1 MRRASRGSSSGAS
14 SAEVRG
20 AIVAAIVLL
29 AGCAP
34 ASSPS
39 TDPLAGLPR
48 RTITVDGAPLD
59 VVVAVDRGRGL
70 MGVDEL
76 GDVDGMLFDY
86 SAEALPSRSTFWM
99 QGVRIP
105 LDVAFF
111 GQDRRL
117 IAQLSMPLCPEA
129 AQASRACPRYA
140 SPAPFRWALETEAG
154 AFEFADSAVI
164 DPAAP

>member
-1 MRRASRGSSSGAS
+1 
-14 SAEVRG
+14 VRG
-20 AIVAAIVLL
+20 ALLAALVLL
-29 AGCAP
+29 AGCGP

-48 RTITVDGAPLD
+48 RTIAVDGAPLD

-70 MGVDEL
+70 MGVHHL

-86 SAEALPSRSTFWM
+86 SAEASPSRSTFWM

-111 GQDRRL
+111 GEDRRL
-117 IAQLSMPLCPEA
+117 IAQLSMPLCPEV
-129 AQASRACPRYA
+129 AQASRACPTYA
-140 SPAPFRWALETEAG
+140 SPAPFRWALETAAG
-154 AFEFADSAVI
+154 SLDFAEGATL
-164 DPAAP
+164 DPGS

>member
-1 MRRASRGSSSGAS
+1 M
-14 SAEVRG
+14 RG
-20 AIVAAIVLL
+20 ALL
-29 AGCAP
+29 AALVLVVSALVGCAP
-34 ASSPS
+34 ASGPS

-48 RTITVDGAPLD
+48 RTITVDGAPLA

-70 MGVDEL
+70 MGVDDL

-86 SAEALPSRSTFWM
+86 SAESSPSRSTFWM

-111 GQDRRL
+111 GEGRRL
-117 IAQLSMPLCPEA
+117 IAQLTMPVCPES

-154 AFEFADSAVI
+154 AFAFADSAVI
-164 DPAAP
+164 DLGG

>member
-1 MRRASRGSSSGAS
+1 VS

-20 AIVAAIVLL
+20 ALVAVLVVL
-29 AGCAP
+29 ASCAP

-39 TDPLAGLPR
+39 TDPLAGSPR
-48 RTITVDGAPLD
+48 RTIAVDGQPLD
-59 VVVAVDRGRGL
+59 VVVAVDKGRGL
-70 MGVDEL
+70 AGVDDL
-76 GDVDGMLFDY
+76 GDLDGMLFDY
-86 SAEALPSRSTFWM
+86 SAESFASRSTFWM

-111 GQDRRL
+111 GEDRRL
-117 IAQLSMPLCPEA
+117 IAQLAMPLCPET

-154 AFEFADSAVI
+154 SFPFADGTTL
-164 DPAAP
+164 DPGAP

>member
-1 MRRASRGSSSGAS
+1 M
-14 SAEVRG
+14 RG
-20 AIVAAIVLL
+20 ALVAALVLL

-70 MGVDEL
+70 MGVDDL

-111 GQDRRL
+111 GEDRRL

-129 AQASRACPRYA
+129 AQASRACPTYA
-140 SPAPFRWALETEAG
+140 SPAPFRWALETNTGLFTFTDRAL
-154 AFEFADSAVI
+154 I
-164 DPAAP
+164 DVAEPP